1 MKFFFHFQNN
11 LVLTGKYKEVNRT
24 DTSPLNKVRVPCLGT
39 HPIHGVVV
47 GLRRVDLAQKESG
60 LRSALL
66 GRDVPRHGEPKINKF
81 LFNEKKLLPIL
92 SAHKRNSEAEIKNL
106 RKELRKSQIQ
116 IEPMNE

>member
-1 MKFFFHFQNN
+1 MYEKAITTVFQ
-11 LVLTGKYKEVNRT
+11 EQ
-24 DTSPLNKVRVPCLGT
+24 TSIQGLGT

-66 GRDVPRHGEPKINKF
+66 GRDVPRHGEPKINKL